1 MCRWTFCKKR
11 RALIPFPFPLVIPTP
26 THLRFLMPYE
36 RQSIQHLAE
45 APARAMSGAEMKD
58 PDKGKLP
65 CAVEHRQPGILEITM
80 PLLAA
85 YTSNKSQ
92 TLPSLSAWTA
102 LRMLT
107 LQS

>member
-26 THLRFLMPYE
+26 THLRVLMPYE

-45 APARAMSGAEMKD
+45 PPPEPPGMKD

-85 YTSNKSQ
+85 YTSNKGQ